1 LEDKNRLL
9 YFYVKHALAEA
20 SAGVKVNNLD

>member
-9 YFYVKHALAEA
+9 YFYVKHALQKQARE
-20 SAGVKVNNLD
+20 LR